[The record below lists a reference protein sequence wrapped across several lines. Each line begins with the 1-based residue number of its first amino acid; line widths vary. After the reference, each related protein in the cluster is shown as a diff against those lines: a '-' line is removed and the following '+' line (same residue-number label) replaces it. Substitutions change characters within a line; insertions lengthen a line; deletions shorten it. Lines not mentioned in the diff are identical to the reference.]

1 MAFSLSGIGIDD
13 DGVMWAMHVVL
24 DSTLPHSGDWY
35 DYTMI
40 DNTGFTIITR

>member
-1 MAFSLSGIGIDD
+1 MAFSPSGIED
-13 DGVMWAMHVVL
+13 DGLMWAMHVVL
-24 DSTLPHSGDWY
+24 DYTLHYSGDWY